1 MKILAKGNSKRI
13 EELKQKL
20 SLADYE
26 IDCVDESTN
35 FISKDGIYHA
45 IFDLNFDENDVQS
58 FAPYLHLVSTP
69 VFVCAVKNSL
79 AGMVHAAKEVINF
92 PLFGINGI
100 DTFINRNLLEV
111 SIADQKHEAIL
122 VATLAPLNWE
132 YKIVAD
138 RVGMVTPRVVCMIIN
153 EACYTL
159 QEGTANMADIDI
171 SMKLGTNYPLGPFEW
186 ADKIGVKNVYEIL
199 EAVYNDTHDERY
211 KICPLLKTKYLRYET
226 FFN

>member
-20 SLADYE
+20 SSADYE
-26 IDCVDESTN
+26 IDCMDENTN
-35 FISKDGIYHA
+35 FILQDGIYDA
-45 IFDLNFDENDVQS
+45 FFDLSFDEKDAHS
-58 FAPYLHLVSTP
+58 FTPYVGLTSTP

-79 AGMVHAAKEVINF
+79 AGMLHAAKEVVHF
-92 PLFGINGI
+92 PLFGINSI

-111 SIADQKHEAIL
+111 SIADEKYT
-122 VATLAPLNWE
+122 ATLATTLTALNWE

-159 QEGTANMADIDI
+159 QEGTATMADIDI

-186 ADKIGVKNVYEIL
+186 ADKIGVKNVYEVL